1 MKRQFSAL
9 GALILAV
16 GALATQSCETTDGP
30 NANYNRNQYGYY
42 NNGRYAQ
49 DNGYYHNG
57 GYAQDN
63 GYYRNGGYAQ
73 ENTYYRTGPYAPGN
87 GYYNQGR
94 YAPGGVYQT
103 NRPTV
108 DLHF

>member
-9 GALILAV
+9 GALILIV
-16 GALATQSCETTDGP
+16 GALATQSCETTDGQ

-57 GYAQDN
+57 GYAQ
-63 GYYRNGGYAQ
+63 
-73 ENTYYRTGPYAPGN
+73 ENTYYRTGPYAPDN
-87 GYYNQGR
+87 GYYNQGH
-94 YAPGGVYQT
+94 YAPGGRLPNKSPDHRSAFLKQISL
-103 NRPTV
+103 NS
-108 DLHF
+108 